1 METKHPVPGAGGHG
15 AGNGQNDGYEKRDAN
30 IPALLKLALGLA
42 ILIAV
47 TLVAM
52 KWTFS
57 IIDRLTPLGPPSA
70 PFKEAPE
77 FPPSPR
83 LQAAPHM
90 ELQDYCTAQV
100 NRVDSYAWIDQQ
112 QGIVR
117 IPIDRAIDLILQ
129 KGLPVRASTGAP
141 ASDLPGVTVGAQNT
155 QAASYLEG
163 PCGHLA
169 DSGEIPPKD

>member
-30 IPALLKLALGLA
+30 IPALLKMALGLA

-52 KWTFS
+52 KWTFD
-57 IIDRLTPLGPPSA
+57 IFDKLMPLGPPAA
-70 PFKEAPE
+70 PFAESRQL
-77 FPPSPR
+77 PPSPL
-83 LQAAPHM
+83 LQPAPHM
-90 ELQDYCTAQV
+90 ELKDYCTAQV
-100 NRVDSYAWIDQQ
+100 NKVDTYAWVDQQ

-129 KGLPVRASTGAP
+129 KGLPVRASTGTS
-141 ASDLPGVTVGAQNT
+141 ASDLPGVAVGAQNT
-155 QAASYLEG
+155 QAASYLQG

-169 DSGEIPPKD
+169 DPGVTAPTD